1 MYVFILLFNHLKQQK
16 INNNDS
22 VPLNVPLSH
31 DSEPSYTIDDLWN
44 AAKCDFPA
52 VACQNVCMKPPV
64 NPRAVLT
71 QSFLIIIIKKA
82 FHKASKCSADFKFG
96 QNCHQDCVLLKQ

>member
-1 MYVFILLFNHLKQQK
+1 MPVNFLFVYVFILLFNHLKQQK

-44 AAKCDFPA
+44 AAKCVFPA
-52 VACQNVCMKPPV
+52 VACQNVCMKPPSESMSC
-64 NPRAVLT
+64 PY
-71 QSFLIIIIKKA
+71 
-82 FHKASKCSADFKFG
+82 SK
-96 QNCHQDCVLLKQ
+96 LLNNNNNKGFS

>member
-52 VACQNVCMKPPV
+52 VACQNVCMKPPSESTSCPYSKLL
-64 NPRAVLT
+64 NNNNNNRLFIKHQNA
-71 QSFLIIIIKKA
+71 QLILNLARTVIRIVC
-82 FHKASKCSADFKFG
+82 F
-96 QNCHQDCVLLKQ
+96 